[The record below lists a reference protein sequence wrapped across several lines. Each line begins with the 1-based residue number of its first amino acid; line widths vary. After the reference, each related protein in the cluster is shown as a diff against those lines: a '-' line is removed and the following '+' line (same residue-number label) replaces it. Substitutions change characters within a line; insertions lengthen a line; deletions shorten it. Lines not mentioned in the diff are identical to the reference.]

1 MKPIYDRKLL
11 VVDDR
16 LIKKV
21 AKYDSVAF
29 EQLYNQTSGAVFGLA
44 MSILGNQVDAEDVV
58 QETFISV
65 YNNASKYK
73 GRNKAMAWIFTIAR
87 NHSLMKIRERKR
99 HNHIDLDTVYN
110 LGEDSNIEE
119 SIYNENIVNMLLD
132 TLKDDERQIVVMHAM
147 SNMKHK
153 DIAKILD
160 LPLSTVLSK
169 YKRSLEKL
177 RKKMEVNEYEK
188 R

>member
-1 MKPIYDRKLL
+1 MKPIYNRKLL
-11 VVDDR
+11 VVEDR

-29 EQLYNQTSGAVFGLA
+29 EQLYNDASGAVFGLA
-44 MSILGNQVDAEDVV
+44 MSILGNQADADDVV
-58 QETFISV
+58 QETFISI
-65 YNNASKYK
+65 YNNASNYK
-73 GRNKAMAWIFTIAR
+73 GKGKAMAWIFTIAR
-87 NHSLMKIRERKR
+87 NNALMKIRDRKK
-99 HNHIDLDTVYN
+99 HSHVDLDEVYN
-110 LGEDSNIEE
+110 VGE
-119 SIYNENIVNMLLD
+119 ENTVDDDMYKENLISVLLE

-153 DIAKILD
+153 DIANIMK

-177 RKKMEVNEYEK
+177 RNKMEVNEYEK
-188 R
+188 